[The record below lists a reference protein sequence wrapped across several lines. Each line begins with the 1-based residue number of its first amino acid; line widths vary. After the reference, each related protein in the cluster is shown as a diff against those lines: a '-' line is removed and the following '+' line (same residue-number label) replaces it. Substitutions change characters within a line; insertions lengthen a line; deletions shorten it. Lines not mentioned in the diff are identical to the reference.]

1 MKFLLTWRLHQDKRL
16 EALKGFSAMSAAD
29 DAADMGDKIK
39 LIGRWHDVSAGTG
52 VAIFESDDAAAIANW
67 ALNWIPFL
75 DSVVSPVLD
84 DEEVRTVGRARKF

>member
-1 MKFLLTWRLHQDKRL
+1 
-16 EALKGFSAMSAAD
+16 MSAAD

-84 DEEVRTVGRARKF
+84 DEEVRTVGRARK